1 MDKKLEYITLRDEF
15 CEKLAPCNLDTELK
29 AWNFYIDST
38 EEKKNLYLEAENVTH
53 SLFQSSLSGIV
64 FQTMSHRATE
74 GGLFRHFQAR

>member
-53 SLFQSSLSGIV
+53 SLI
-64 FQTMSHRATE
+64 
-74 GGLFRHFQAR
+74 